1 MPNYTWEK
9 VKYVS
14 FVGKAVNSAMDGYYN
29 KIEMVHAHNTEV
41 FFGLDL
47 QMNMA

>member
-1 MPNYTWEK
+1 MK

-14 FVGKAVNSAMDGYYN
+14 FVGEAVNSGMDQYNN
-29 KIEMVHAHNTEV
+29 KIDIVRA

-47 QMNMA
+47 RMNMA